1 MTLFSLKMSM
11 KKKLISC
18 VLACATLCGADMA
31 SAQDFAPG
39 VLIPES
45 GGGFLIGPIG
55 GINLVTYGTAAF
67 PILNSEPGCFMAEN
81 GSGVAP
87 FAGIT
92 AELPLGSG
100 MQNFIILEAIYDSKS
115 SSFSSDNANRTDV
128 PTKVDGNTGP
138 GNIETSVNA
147 DLSYMLIN
155 LGYKYNF
162 VEGPAP
168 VGPGLSLVIATG
180 IKLASTLNKTVTVS
194 AVTVSAVTGS
204 STVTESSEVDG
215 ASGIRLS
222 LRPMFTY
229 DIPLS
234 STWIATPTVGY
245 DLPLTKVDDTAR
257 EWTAGGAWAGVAVRY
272 FIQ

>member
-18 VLACATLCGADMA
+18 VIACATMFSAQYV
-31 SAQDFAPG
+31 SAQDFDKG
-39 VLIPES
+39 VLMPET

-55 GINLVTYGTAAF
+55 GVNLVTYGTAAF

-87 FAGIT
+87 FAGIS
-92 AELPLGSG
+92 AELPLGTG

-128 PTKVDGNTGP
+128 PTKVNGQTGP
-138 GNIETSVNA
+138 GNIETSVKA

-162 VEGPAP
+162 IEGPAP
-168 VGPGLSLVIATG
+168 VGPGLSVVFTTG
-180 IKLASTLNKTVTVS
+180 IKMASTLNKT
-194 AVTVSAVTGS
+194 VTVSAVTGS

-215 ASGIRLS
+215 ASALRLS

-234 STWIATPTVGY
+234 PTWIATPTVGY
-245 DLPLTKVDDTAR
+245 DLPLSKVDDTAR
-257 EWTAGGAWAGVAVRY
+257 DWTASGAWAGVAVRY

>member
-1 MTLFSLKMSM
+1 M

-18 VLACATLCGADMA
+18 VIAC
-31 SAQDFAPG
+31 SALFGGNSLFAQGFEPG
-39 VLIPES
+39 VLMPES
-45 GGGFLIGPIG
+45 SGGFLIGPIG
-55 GINLVTYGTAAF
+55 GINLVSYGTAAF
-67 PILNSEPGCFMAEN
+67 PILNSEPSCFMAEN

-87 FAGIT
+87 FGGIT

-100 MQNFIILEAIYDSKS
+100 MQNFVIIEAIYDSKS
-115 SSFSSDNANRTDV
+115 SSFTSDNANRTDV
-128 PTKVDGNTGP
+128 PTKVDGQTGP
-138 GNIETSVNA
+138 GNIETSVKA

-168 VGPGLSLVIATG
+168 VGPGLSLVATFG
-180 IKLASTLNKTVTVS
+180 LKLASTLNKT
-194 AVTVSAVTGS
+194 VTVSAVTGS
-204 STVTESSEVDG
+204 STVTESSEVEG
-215 ASGIRLS
+215 ASGIRIG

-234 STWIATPTVGY
+234 PTWIATPTVGY

-257 EWTAGGAWAGVAVRY
+257 DWTAGGAWAGVAVRY

>member
-1 MTLFSLKMSM
+1 M
-11 KKKLISC
+11 KKKLLSC
-18 VLACATLCGADMA
+18 VMACVAIFGAHNA
-31 SAQDFAPG
+31 FAQGFDAG
-39 VLIPES
+39 VLMPES
-45 GGGFLIGPIG
+45 SGGFLIGPIG
-55 GINLVTYGTAAF
+55 GVNLVTYGTAAF
-67 PILNSEPGCFMAEN
+67 PILNSEPTCFMAEN

-87 FAGIT
+87 FVGLS

-115 SSFSSDNANRTDV
+115 SAFTSDNANRTDV
-128 PTKVDGNTGP
+128 PTKVNGETGP

-147 DLSYMLIN
+147 DLTYMLLN
-155 LGYKYNF
+155 AGYKYNF

-168 VGPGLSLVIATG
+168 VGPGLSLVATVG
-180 IKLASTLNKTVTVS
+180 IKLVSKLNKT
-194 AVTVSAVTGS
+194 VTVSAVTGS
-204 STVTESSEVDG
+204 STVTESSDVDG
-215 ASGIRLS
+215 ASAMRIS

-234 STWIATPTVGY
+234 PTWIATPTVGY
-245 DLPLTKVDDTAR
+245 DLPLTQVDDTAR

>member
-1 MTLFSLKMSM
+1 M
-11 KKKLISC
+11 KQKLLSC
-18 VLACATLCGADMA
+18 VFVCAAMFSTNAVF
-31 SAQDFAPG
+31 AQDDFESG
-39 VLIPES
+39 VLRPES

-55 GINLVTYGTAAF
+55 GVNLVTYGTQPF
-67 PILNSEPGCFMAEN
+67 PILNSEPTCFMAEN

-87 FAGIT
+87 FVGIS
-92 AELPLGSG
+92 AEIPLGSA
-100 MQNFIILEAIYDSKS
+100 MQNFIIAEAIYDSKS
-115 SSFSSDNANRTDV
+115 SSFTSDNANRTDV
-128 PTKVDGNTGP
+128 PTKVNGETGP

-147 DLSYMLIN
+147 DLTYLLLN
-155 LGYKYNF
+155 VGYKYNF

-168 VGPGLSLVIATG
+168 VGPGLSMVVATG
-180 IKLASTLNKTVTVS
+180 IKMASTLNKT
-194 AVTVSAVTGS
+194 VTVSAVTGS

-215 ASGIRLS
+215 AAGIRIS

-234 STWIATPTVGY
+234 PAWIATPTVGY

-257 EWTAGGAWAGVAVRY
+257 EWTAGGAWAGVVVRY